1 MGGKKNKEA
10 SEASS
15 ACEVASDVSD
25 NESSTASS
33 GSDSDGSDSEPIAAS
48 ASKKKNVPKK
58 KDAPSTQKKK
68 KKGKKKLPKVQ
79 LSEQDKQAGIS
90 IPNTKLRR
98 LMSAYWEK
106 DGLDGDD
113 KPPSMRNNIHFFMAS
128 ILGDLVLLLG
138 AASQGSAKKNDMH
151 VKTIEEA
158 DLRASIREDSVLRRL
173 FHALLDF
180 YNPSTHYAEHSVLG
194 GLELNHIL
202 SNSSKRL
209 QFGPSG
215 RNLVCFLINEFFNE
229 SMAALRSI
237 KEELFETRT
246 SVNSSMLRAVFRV
259 FMQRK
264 SIERLWKAAGERIK
278 NLEEYNAQHRQEL
291 DEIKQSS
298 EASPE
303 DGTSRKKKPAKTSSK
318 RTSESSASSSDSD
331 GDSDN
336 SDASDSS
343 SAGDDSD

>member
-1 MGGKKNKEA
+1 MGGKKNRKEDSA
-10 SEASS
+10 ASS
-15 ACEVASDVSD
+15 ACEVSSDVSD
-25 NESSTASS
+25 NESSASSS
-33 GSDSDGSDSEPIAAS
+33 GSDSDGSDSEPVASS
-48 ASKKKNVPKK
+48 ASKKKNSPKK
-58 KDAPSTQKKK
+58 KGAPSTQKKK
-68 KKGKKKLPKVQ
+68 KKKKKVPKVQ

-90 IPNTKLRR
+90 ISNIKLRR

-106 DGLDGDD
+106 DGIDGDN
-113 KPPSMRNNIHFFMAS
+113 KSPSMRNNIHFFMAS
-128 ILGDLVLLLG
+128 ILGDLVLLIG
-138 AASQGSAKKNDMH
+138 AASQGTSKKNDMH

-158 DLRASIREDSVLRRL
+158 DLRAAIREDAVLRRL
-173 FHALLDF
+173 FHALLEF

-215 RNLVCFLINEFFNE
+215 RNLTCFLVNEFFNE
-229 SMAALRSI
+229 SMSALRSI

-264 SIERLWKAAGERIK
+264 SIEKLWKAAGERIK
-278 NLEEYNAQHRQEL
+278 NLEEYNAQHRQKL

-298 EASPE
+298 ETSPE
-303 DGTSRKKKPAKTSSK
+303 DGASKRKKPAKSSNK
-318 RTSESSASSSDSD
+318 RASKSSSDSD
-331 GDSDN
+331 GDSDD